1 MGIRRIQ
8 IPKQKIRIK
17 KPKKI
22 EDDDD
27 SCRKKILS
35 IVESAKRIGFAKVES
50 REMDSIGEGLWC
62 KVLSALRMSGS
73 GWSGWSEQV
82 AVREAS
88 YLALQEYLGEPDIP
102 LEELIDVWNL
112 DGGYFAG
119 CIFQDLGDVVPAEMY
134 GRFED
139 RMIRLR
145 IAKLFPWVALAEW
158 GPLRDGWT
166 AGPSTTEKSVY
177 RPYEDETPKL
187 KKLIPDA
194 YRFFSK
200 NREFFTQYQN
210 RDLYYSDYAD
220 VYEFMER
227 VDVNSGY
234 GAWQIQCILADALDA
249 SKFLIEEGDFPNVEW
264 RIMIDLQAGPKC
276 PEDLLESLHPFP
288 EGVWHWELD
297 FEQLQYDE
305 LDYYIALG
313 EIEKEMRM
321 AKGLSGWAGAGEDC
335 ETNETH
341 GKFLDYTEWGSRF
354 NNLPRLRI
362 VIDTESKDPD
372 STSEIRA
379 LLGIEV

>member
-50 REMDSIGEGLWC
+50 RGMDSIGEGLWC

-82 AVREAS
+82 AVRDAS
-88 YLALQEYLGEPDIP
+88 HLALQEYLGEPDIP
-102 LEELIDVWNL
+102 LEELIDFW
-112 DGGYFAG
+112 DGEGGYFPP
-119 CIFQDLGDVVPAEMY
+119 CISVDLGDVVPAEMY

-145 IAKLFPWVALAEW
+145 IAKLFPWVAFSEW
-158 GPLRDGWT
+158 TPLRTPRYYPLYGEE
-166 AGPSTTEKSVY
+166 TEKVWKL
-177 RPYEDETPKL
+177 RPDL
-187 KKLIPDA
+187 N
-194 YRFFSK
+194 RFFDK
-200 NREFFTQYQN
+200 NKEFFTEYQN
-210 RDLYYSDYAD
+210 LPLKYSDYAD
-220 VYEFMER
+220 VYDLMER
-227 VDVNSGY
+227 ADGESFESAASVPMFLHDFESILDS
-234 GAWQIQCILADALDA
+234 ALAD
-249 SKFLIEEGDFPNVEW
+249 SKFLIQEGDFPNAEW
-264 RIMIDLQAGPKC
+264 RIMIDLEAGPKC

-321 AKGLSGWAGAGEDC
+321 EKGLLGWAGVGEDY

-362 VIDTESKDPD
+362 VIDTESKGPD